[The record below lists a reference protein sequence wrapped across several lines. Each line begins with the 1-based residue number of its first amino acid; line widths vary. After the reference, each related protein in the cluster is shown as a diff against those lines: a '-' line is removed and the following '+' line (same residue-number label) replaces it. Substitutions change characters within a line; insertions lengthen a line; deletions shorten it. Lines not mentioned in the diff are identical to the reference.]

1 MIVPTVIQTHI
12 DTVEQFEHFLCQPE
26 NQDRLF
32 EFIEGEIVEKTPT
45 EEHGYI
51 AAIFVTRLN
60 NHVLPRR
67 LGIVTVETRY
77 RKPQDT
83 RNSRMPDVSFRFGRG
98 PLVREGPVPQMPD
111 LAIEIQSP
119 DDTIKAM
126 REKAAYY
133 LANGTRLVWL
143 VFTRRRYIEVYRPE
157 AEMEVLFGSDI
168 LDGGDLLPGFSLPVA
183 EIFAEPL
190 GDDEPQAST

>member
-1 MIVPTVIQTHI
+1 MVAPTVIQTNP
-12 DTVEQFEHFLCQPE
+12 DTVEEFEHFLRQPE

-32 EFIEGEIVEKTPT
+32 EFIHGEIVEKMPT

-51 AAIFVTRLN
+51 AGIFVTRLN

-67 LGIVTVETRY
+67 LGIVAVETRY

-83 RNSRMPDVSFRFGRG
+83 RNSRMPDVSFRVGHG
-98 PLVREGPVPQMPD
+98 PLVREGAVPRMPD

-119 DDTIKAM
+119 DDPIKAM

-133 LANGTRLVWL
+133 LANGTQLVWL
-143 VFTRRRYIEVYRPE
+143 VFTRRRYLEVYRPG
-157 AEMEVLFGSDI
+157 AEMEVLFGSDV

-190 GDDEPQAST
+190 GADEPAS